1 MLQILIHHISKLK
14 QRVLGS
20 LITLIFSSMI
30 ILAWLN
36 CYKRFCDFIV
46 LIRYSICVISFFNL
60 YGLFPAFICDNNIA
74 SFVNNLFGINI
85 FNPVP
90 VFSFSRNQFHSFINS
105 FFWL

>member
-14 QRVLGS
+14 QKVLGS

-36 CYKRFCDFIV
+36 CYKRFCDIIV

-60 YGLFPAFICDNNIA
+60 YGLFPAFICDNNIG

-90 VFSFSRNQFHSFINS
+90 VFFFFKESVSLFHQ
-105 FFWL
+105 